1 MSSIF
6 ILYLNLFD
14 YVQKI
19 IPGRPIYKIIG
30 GFHLLKLSND
40 KLEWTAG
47 KMREAGVK
55 YFVGAH
61 CTGLNS
67 TYSIRNFL
75 GLTSESALVGSVGTV
90 ITAKGIFPG
99 YME

>member
-1 MSSIF
+1 MLKNATFLSSYF
-6 ILYLNLFD
+6 ADNQLF
-14 YVQKI
+14 
-19 IPGRPIYKIIG
+19 
-30 GFHLLKLSND
+30 SNSET
-40 KLEWTAG
+40 L
-47 KMREAGVK
+47 VK

>member
-1 MSSIF
+1 
-6 ILYLNLFD
+6 
-14 YVQKI
+14 VQKI

-30 GFHLLKLSND
+30 GFHLLKLNND
-40 KLEWTAG
+40 KLEWTAK
-47 KMREAGVK
+47 KMREAGVN

>member
-1 MSSIF
+1 
-6 ILYLNLFD
+6 
-14 YVQKI
+14 
-19 IPGRPIYKIIG
+19 
-30 GFHLLKLSND
+30 
-40 KLEWTAG
+40 
-47 KMREAGVK
+47 MREAGVN

-75 GLTSESALVGSVGTV
+75 GLTSKSALVGSVGTV

-99 YME
+99 FME